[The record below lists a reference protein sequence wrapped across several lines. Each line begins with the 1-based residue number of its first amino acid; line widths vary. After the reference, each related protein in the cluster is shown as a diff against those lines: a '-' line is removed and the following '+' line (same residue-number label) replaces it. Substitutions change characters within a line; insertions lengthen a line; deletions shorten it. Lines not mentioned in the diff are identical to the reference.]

1 MVTKKRERG
10 AAIVESTLVMTTTLL
25 LIFGSISI
33 AIDCYQRIAADSGAF
48 FAAHVYTLNIAEP
61 TSGAY
66 ETLAAQKSMSTLAN
80 NVAKN
85 MMISSMQAQ
94 MQALSVTNRGFA
106 LSGDV
111 AYFNQYARH
120 GGVSLIAPQ
129 ARQALVEQKAY
140 GIFGTLGGLSVNG
153 AGIEPDM
160 QIINPSFDMAS
171 KSSYA
176 VSGGESAK
184 YYGTGMDLPP
194 YYFSHNYLGYCTSLV
209 WGVGC
214 NKTWEFRGLGVA
226 EYLTNTNWSGPSVS
240 ILDSPGTTPNVFA
253 AMLCHQ
259 RVYAYT
265 TTHQFLDNVRPLYGK
280 KNNPKS
286 TTDPV
291 YEETPALKGSQNWKT
306 FPFKLIY
313 AWDAV
318 IADGTSVDP
327 NYQIGT
333 ETTNPLAGCEN
344 VSG

>member
-1 MVTKKRERG
+1 
-10 AAIVESTLVMTTTLL
+10 MTTALL

-61 TSGAY
+61 NSGAY
-66 ETLAAQKSMSTLAN
+66 ETIVAQQSMSTYAN

-85 MMISSMQAQ
+85 MMLSSMEAQ
-94 MQALSVTNRGFA
+94 MQAVSVTNGGFA
-106 LSGDV
+106 LSSNP
-111 AYFNQYARH
+111 AYFNQNSRH

-140 GIFGTLGGLSVNG
+140 GIFGTLGDLSVNG
-153 AGIEPDM
+153 AAIEPDM
-160 QIINPSFDMAS
+160 QIINPSFDIAS
-171 KSSYA
+171 NASYA
-176 VSGGESAK
+176 VAGGESAK

-214 NKTWEFRGLGVA
+214 DATWEFRGLGVA
-226 EYLTNTNWSGPSVS
+226 EYLTNTNWSGPEVS

-265 TTHQFLDNVRPLYGK
+265 TTKLFGSTFPLFDP
-280 KNNPKS
+280 NNLAS
-286 TTDPV
+286 GTDQP
-291 YEETPALKGSQNWKT
+291 YEETPALSAGQNWMDYPT
-306 FPFKLIY
+306 KLIY
-313 AWDAV
+313 GWDAV
-318 IADGTSVDP
+318 ISNGTSVDP

-333 ETTNPLAGCEN
+333 EATNPLAGCEN
-344 VSG
+344 VTF